1 MIPVATLHISDHN
14 LKMVSSQ
21 STHSERCPDT
31 PLVATKLYTFQGG
44 VTFNS
49 THPVHKNAKIL
60 NSEIKLMPPPQG
72 WRGNKHESVRYFTV
86 YMPKYSP
93 FHLLPVRSCTN
104 VNFAVRI

>member
-60 NSEIKLMPPPQG
+60 NSEIKLMPPPP
-72 WRGNKHESVRYFTV
+72 RVERK
-86 YMPKYSP
+86 
-93 FHLLPVRSCTN
+93 
-104 VNFAVRI
+104 